1 MRPHDP
7 KLPALAPYHAAP
19 LQPAPPPP
27 RHEAEVELSAYA
39 RLLAESRWH
48 ILGIT
53 LACLLAGL
61 LYLALAQPVY
71 EASLLVHVEEDK
83 PNNAKSMIGEIS
95 SLFEVKAAAI
105 SEMEL
110 IKSRMVIGK
119 SVDRLGLY
127 IDARPEYLPLVGRL
141 IAAQRSGLSEPG
153 LFGHGGYVWGAEKIS
168 VDELY
173 APEPLQDA
181 EFVLTVLDGGQFLLT
196 QRAYGL
202 AMRGQVGPRQVFSLP
217 QGRLTVRVAA
227 IEARPGARF
236 RLRYLPKLAAI
247 ERVQKAMTV
256 AEIGKQ
262 SGLIGVTL
270 EGGDPQQ
277 VFLVLSEIGR
287 EYVHQNVTRKLEE
300 AEKSLNFL
308 DKQLPDIQQ
317 RLERSEAE
325 YYRYRNSRGTIDLGE
340 EAKISLQQAAAARAK
355 RLELQQKRQDMLV
368 GFTASHPLVQALE
381 QQLAATNAEIA
392 RADSHVRGLPLMER
406 ELLRL
411 NREMKLNSDLYGTLL
426 NSAQQLRLVK
436 AGKVSNVR
444 LVDQPMLPKNPARP
458 ERGKVIGLAL
468 AAGLA
473 IGLGYACLRRLL
485 HQGIDTPAQL
495 ERLLGQ
501 RVVYASVPHSMA
513 EQELDRHG
521 VARLLACAAPADP
534 AIENLRG
541 LRTALH
547 SVQPHLRNSIVQISA
562 PHAGLGQSFITANLA
577 ALLALSGKRVL
588 LVDADLRAGQLHRRF
603 GRERAGGLTE
613 VLAGRLPPARLI
625 VPAGPERLDLLCT
638 GALPPNPAEFLLHP
652 GFAELLQNMAREY
665 DWVLV
670 DTPPLL
676 AVSDPLA
683 SAALAG
689 AVFLL
694 AGAGVT
700 TEADINEA
708 LKRLQQGGAA
718 TQGIVFNDSRRRPAA
733 VAARPRWRLLGRSA

>member
-1 MRPHDP
+1 MRSHEPN
-7 KLPALAPYHAAP
+7 LPALAPRHAPP

-27 RHEAEVELSAYA
+27 RHDAEVELSVYA

-53 LACLLAGL
+53 LACLLASL

-127 IDARPEYLPLVGRL
+127 IDAQPEYLPLVGRL
-141 IAAQRSGLSEPG
+141 IASQRSGLSEPG
-153 LFGHGGYVWGAEKIS
+153 LFGYGGYVWGAEKIS
-168 VDELY
+168 IDELY
-173 APEPLQDA
+173 APGPLQDA
-181 EFVLTVLDGGQFLLT
+181 EFMLTMLDRGQFLLT
-196 QRAYGL
+196 QRNYRL

-217 QGRLTVRVAA
+217 QGRLTVRVASIA
-227 IEARPGARF
+227 ARPGARF
-236 RLRYLPKLAAI
+236 RVRYLPKLAAI

-256 AEIGKQ
+256 TEIGKQ
-262 SGLIGVTL
+262 SGLISVTL

-277 VFLVLSEIGR
+277 VFQVLSEIGS
-287 EYVHQNVTRKLEE
+287 EYVHQNVARKLEE
-300 AEKSLNFL
+300 AEKSLDFL

-325 YYRYRNSRGTIDLGE
+325 YYRYRNSAGTIDLGE
-340 EAKISLQQAAAARAK
+340 EAKISLQQAAAARAR
-355 RLELQQKRQDMLV
+355 RLELLQKRQEMLV
-368 GFTASHPLVQALE
+368 GFTPSHPLVRALD
-381 QQLAATNAEIA
+381 QQLAATSAEIA
-392 RADSHVRGLPLMER
+392 RADGHVRGLPLMER

-411 NREMKLNSDLYGTLL
+411 NREMKLNSDLYSTLL

-444 LVDQPMLPKNPARP
+444 LVDPPMLPQKPARP
-458 ERGKVIGLAL
+458 ERGKVTGLAL

-485 HQGIDTPAQL
+485 HQGIDTAAQL

-513 EQELDRHG
+513 EQELDRRG
-521 VARLLACAAPADP
+521 APRLLACAAPADA
-534 AIENLRG
+534 AIEHLRG

-547 SVQPHLRNSIVQISA
+547 SAQPHLRNCVVQISA

-588 LVDADLRAGQLHRRF
+588 LVDADLRAGRLHRRF
-603 GRERAGGLTE
+603 GRERCSGLTE
-613 VLAGRLPPARLI
+613 ALAGNVPPARLI

-652 GFAELLQNMAREY
+652 GFAALLQNMAREY

-676 AVSDPLA
+676 AVSDALA

-694 AGAGVT
+694 AGAGQT

-718 TQGIVFNDSRRRPAA
+718 AQGIVFNDSRARPAA
-733 VAARPRWRLLGRSA
+733 VARPGWRLLRARP